1 MKHHL
6 TQLHI
11 ESFTAEREW
20 TVDEIPV
27 LSAALSLPH
36 PTDKGRT
43 AARIRR
49 FYQLQGRSF
58 FRYCEAFL
66 LPAAAAEYRL
76 ALEASRPLPHFH
88 AELGY
93 TITYNDDGFF
103 SLYTQSREPVPGA
116 ASLLQ
121 RRGDTWDLAAGYP
134 VPLRDFFPK
143 GSRWRQRLWET
154 AAAQMQAQE
163 TAGISRWHEG
173 WKRLLRRRFDPD
185 HYYLA
190 EHGLVYFYPMYALG
204 PAAEGI
210 PEFSLSCG
218 DLFGGLPGQKKSP
231 ASS

>member
-6 TQLHI
+6 KQLHI

-27 LSAALSLPH
+27 LSASLSLPS
-36 PTDKGRT
+36 PTDEGRT

-49 FYQLQGRSF
+49 FYRLQGRSF
-58 FRYCEAFL
+58 FRYCENFL

-93 TITYNDDGFF
+93 TITYNTDGFF

-116 ASLLQ
+116 SPLLQ
-121 RRGDTWDLAAGYP
+121 RRGDTWDLVAGYP
-134 VPLRDFFPK
+134 VSLRNFFPK
-143 GSRWRQRLWET
+143 GSRWRQWLWE
-154 AAAQMQAQE
+154 AASMQMKAQE
-163 TAGISRWHEG
+163 AAGISRWHEN
-173 WKRLLRRRFDPD
+173 WNRLLRRRFNPD
-185 HYYLA
+185 HYYLT
-190 EHGLVYFYPMYALG
+190 EHGLAFFYPMYALG

-210 PEFSLSCG
+210 PEFSLPCG
-218 DLFGGLPGQKKSP
+218 ERFRGLSGQEKSP
-231 ASS
+231 TP